1 MIIITVIAIAYGIT
15 WIQTFKRLDHHSVKA
30 DPIVVNSCVSKLTD
44 PQDIVIWVKNGRTAT
59 HNAGTSALIFFNI
72 VQTYKYIK
80 RWFITIFF
88 DNIILCKVRIN
99 IFL

>member
-15 WIQTFKRLDHHSVKA
+15 WIQTFKRLDPHSVKA
-30 DPIVVNSCVSKLTD
+30 DPIVVSSDVSKLTD

-59 HNAGTSALIFFNI
+59 HNAGTIPFNFFSI
-72 VQTYKYIK
+72 VSTYKYIK

-88 DNIILCKVRIN
+88 DNKYYAK
-99 IFL
+99 